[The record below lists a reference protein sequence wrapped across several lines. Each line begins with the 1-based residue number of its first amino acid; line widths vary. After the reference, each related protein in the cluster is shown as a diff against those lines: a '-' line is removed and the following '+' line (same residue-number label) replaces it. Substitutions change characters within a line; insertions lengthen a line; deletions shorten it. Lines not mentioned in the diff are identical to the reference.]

1 MIIRPDDRAHRDART
16 DRARPAVDDAGTIG
30 TPGLLRMLRVFAKR
44 VFQPGAFFRPPDQRR
59 DSVILDAA
67 VFIRMGYLQRAH
79 DALSSHDRVLSS
91 DPAYLNLLGVINE
104 ARNQRSIARRFYG
117 IAICSD
123 PSFMPAQLNMR
134 RMYELDTF
142 GHTQVT
148 VSLGDVE
155 LRSHRAL
162 SPVA

>member
-1 MIIRPDDRAHRDART
+1 MAVGDDQTIR
-16 DRARPAVDDAGTIG
+16 
-30 TPGLLRMLRVFAKR
+30 TPGLFRMLRVFAKR
-44 VFQPGAFFRPPDQRR
+44 VLQPGAFFRPPDQRR

-67 VFIRMGYLQRAH
+67 VLIRMGHFQRAH
-79 DALSSHDRVLSS
+79 DALSSYDRVFTS

-104 ARNQRSIARRFYG
+104 ARDQRSIARRFYG

-134 RMYELDTF
+134 RIYELDTF
-142 GHTQVT
+142 GHTQLP

-155 LRSHRAL
+155 LRAHRAL
-162 SPVA
+162 SPAA